1 MYRTGIG
8 FDVHA
13 LAEDKLLIIGG
24 VQIPHQKGLLGHSDA
39 DVLVHA
45 VMDAVLGSLALGDIG
60 QHFPDTDAEFKGANS
75 LELLSHVNRLAEEKG
90 FVCTNLDS
98 IIMAE
103 KPKMAPYLMK
113 MRANLA
119 TALKI
124 KTEQVSIKATT
135 TERLGL
141 IGREEGIAAQA
152 IVLLNSIT
160 NRGEICHKLS
170 WLWIRAPPVPVPF
183 CLMKTEKLLPKQ
195 MLHWPVIIPNPAG
208 LSRFRK
214 KYGAASDKLSR
225 RL

>member
-8 FDVHA
+8 FDVHT
-13 LAEDKLLIIGG
+13 LAEDRLLIIGG
-24 VQIPHQKGLLGHSDA
+24 VQIPHPKGLLGHSDA

-45 VMDAVLGSLALGDIG
+45 VMDAVLGALALGDIG
-60 QHFPDTDAEFKGANS
+60 QHFPDTDAEFKDANS
-75 LELLSHVNRLAEEKG
+75 MELLRHVQCLVEEEG

-103 KPKMAPYLMK
+103 KPKMATYLME

-119 TALKI
+119 SALKI

-135 TERLGL
+135 TERLGV

-160 NRGEICHKLS
+160 
-170 WLWIRAPPVPVPF
+170 
-183 CLMKTEKLLPKQ
+183 
-195 MLHWPVIIPNPAG
+195 
-208 LSRFRK
+208 
-214 KYGAASDKLSR
+214 
-225 RL
+225 

>member
-8 FDVHA
+8 FDVHT

-24 VQIPHQKGLLGHSDA
+24 VQIPHPKGLLGHSDA

-45 VMDAVLGSLALGDIG
+45 VMDAVLGALALGDIG
-60 QHFPDTDAEFKGANS
+60 QHFPDTDAEFKDANS
-75 LELLSHVNRLAEEKG
+75 MELLRHVQCLVEEEG

-103 KPKMAPYLMK
+103 KPKMAPYLMEMK
-113 MRANLA
+113 TNLA
-119 TALKI
+119 SALKI

-160 NRGEICHKLS
+160 
-170 WLWIRAPPVPVPF
+170 
-183 CLMKTEKLLPKQ
+183 
-195 MLHWPVIIPNPAG
+195 
-208 LSRFRK
+208 
-214 KYGAASDKLSR
+214 
-225 RL
+225 

>member
-24 VQIPHQKGLLGHSDA
+24 VQISHQKGLLGHSDA

-45 VMDAVLGSLALGDIG
+45 VMDAVLGALALGDIG

-75 LELLSHVNRLAEEKG
+75 LKLLSHVEGLSEEKG
-90 FVCTNLDS
+90 YICTNLDS

-103 KPKMAPYLMK
+103 KPKMAPHLMEMK
-113 MRANLA
+113 TNLA
-119 TALKI
+119 SALKI

-135 TERLGL
+135 TERLGV

-152 IVLLNSIT
+152 IVLLNSMT
-160 NRGEICHKLS
+160 
-170 WLWIRAPPVPVPF
+170 
-183 CLMKTEKLLPKQ
+183 
-195 MLHWPVIIPNPAG
+195 
-208 LSRFRK
+208 
-214 KYGAASDKLSR
+214 
-225 RL
+225 

>member
-45 VMDAVLGSLALGDIG
+45 VMDAVLGALALGDIG
-60 QHFPDTDAEFKGANS
+60 QHFPDTDAEFKDANS
-75 LELLSHVNRLAEEKG
+75 MELLRHVQCLVEEEG

-103 KPKMAPYLMK
+103 KPKMAPYLMEMK
-113 MRANLA
+113 TNLA
-119 TALKI
+119 SALKI

-135 TERLGL
+135 TERLGV
-141 IGREEGIAAQA
+141 IGREEGIASQA
-152 IVLLNSIT
+152 IVLLNSMT
-160 NRGEICHKLS
+160 
-170 WLWIRAPPVPVPF
+170 
-183 CLMKTEKLLPKQ
+183 
-195 MLHWPVIIPNPAG
+195 
-208 LSRFRK
+208 
-214 KYGAASDKLSR
+214 
-225 RL
+225 